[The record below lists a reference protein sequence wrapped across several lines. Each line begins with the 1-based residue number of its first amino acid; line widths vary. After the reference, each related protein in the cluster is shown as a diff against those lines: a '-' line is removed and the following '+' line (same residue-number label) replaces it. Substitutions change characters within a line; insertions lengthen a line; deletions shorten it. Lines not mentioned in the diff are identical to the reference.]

1 MELFV
6 HRGDPHMCWE
16 PLETFTYNKKQAI
29 CISSSLTKRNECRC
43 KDCIFLNSGLCN
55 SVVCGDVF
63 FVYLDNIP
71 DYVTYSPSLESPS
84 SEPVSGLK
92 RKHK

>member
-6 HRGDPHMCWE
+6 HRGEPHLCWE

-29 CISSSLTKRNECRC
+29 CIPCSLTKRNKCGC
-43 KDCIFLNSGLCN
+43 TDCIFFNSGLCN
-55 SVVCGDVF
+55 SIVCGDVF
-63 FVYLDNIP
+63 FVYLDDIP
-71 DYVTYSPSLESPS
+71 DYVTYSPSSESPS